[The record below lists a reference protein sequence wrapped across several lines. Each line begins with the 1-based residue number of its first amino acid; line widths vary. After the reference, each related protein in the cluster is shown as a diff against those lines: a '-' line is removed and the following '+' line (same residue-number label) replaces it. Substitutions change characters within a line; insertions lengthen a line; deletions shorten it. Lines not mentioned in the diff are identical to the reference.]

1 MVFEFL
7 SGIYFGN
14 PLLSWIYFF
23 ATIVSFVVVAK
34 AMLYFTKGFG
44 RRITKHIKGNFD
56 DILLDLLEE
65 PVVFSVVI
73 FGLLIGYNFLT
84 FNDTINYYFG
94 NVINVLF
101 IAAGA
106 WLTIRLIEAFLE
118 HALVPLTKNT
128 KSKFDDQ
135 LIPIL
140 RKTMKV
146 VVICL
151 AAVIALDNF
160 GIDVMTLIAGL
171 GIGGI
176 AFAFAAQRTI
186 ADAFGGI
193 SLLTSRP
200 FVVGDVIETLGIT
213 GTVEEIN
220 LRHTRIRNLDKRLV
234 TVSNSD
240 LSNAVIV
247 NITSAPKRKTIW
259 TIGVTYDTSVKKIE
273 QAKKI
278 IINAVKNCDLCD
290 DSPTVAFDGF
300 GDSSLNIFAM
310 FFTKT
315 GDWPDMVKAKDQV
328 GLEIKKEFEKAKIE
342 FAYPTQ
348 TIHVKK

>member
-1 MVFEFL
+1 MLLEFNYHVCIEDNYYR
-7 SGIYFGN
+7 SFKDIN
-14 PLLSWIYFF
+14 PFYEHNKEDVRFI
-23 ATIVSFVVVAK
+23 K
-34 AMLYFTKGFG
+34 KLYKKFG
-44 RRITKHIKGNFD
+44 RDK
-56 DILLDLLEE
+56 LDM
-65 PVVFSVVI
+65 FCM
-73 FGLLIGYNFLT
+73 
-84 FNDTINYYFG
+84 
-94 NVINVLF
+94 
-101 IAAGA
+101 
-106 WLTIRLIEAFLE
+106 
-118 HALVPLTKNT
+118 
-128 KSKFDDQ
+128 